1 MSPIIIRDII
11 RERIGFDGFLM
22 SDDIGM
28 EALRGD
34 FGSRAAGVVAA
45 GCDAALHCS
54 GDMEEMIAVAGA
66 VPPISAEG
74 EARLARA
81 MATTMIEPDG
91 PDFAAAIEKRDTL
104 LALA

>member
-54 GDMEEMIAVAGA
+54 GDMEEMIAVAAG
-66 VPPISAEG
+66 SADQRRRRSPSCSSNG
-74 EARLARA
+74 HDDDR
-81 MATTMIEPDG
+81 T
-91 PDFAAAIEKRDTL
+91 
-104 LALA
+104 